1 MPLPGFLVS
10 PTGASY
16 PEITPVQAQNIL
28 LVLVLQVRQRRLKTQ
43 MEPGWGKERGTRPL
57 LPEAAPDLNGKKK
70 KTPSYTKIK
79 LSFELLSKLTKLT
92 VTYIP
97 ESFGYVEML
106 LFVGVRSLGKI

>member
-43 MEPGWGKERGTRPL
+43 MEPGWGMERGTRPL

-70 KTPSYTKIK
+70 PHHRTPKLNYHLSY
-79 LSFELLSKLTKLT
+79 LAS
-92 VTYIP
+92 
-97 ESFGYVEML
+97 
-106 LFVGVRSLGKI
+106 